1 MTAAAESR
9 PQDEPGR
16 TGADDENAHD
26 SLRYT
31 VDRIITPRV
40 TLKSESCQVV
50 ESRRSYRSSLREE
63 QARATRRTIVD
74 AGAAL
79 FVERGFAGTTV
90 DAIAERAGVSR
101 KTVFTS
107 VGGKVGLL
115 KLAIDWA
122 LVGDDEPVALDDR
135 PVVRELERETDP
147 RRAVVLWAHLVT
159 GIAGRLALLH
169 PVLTA
174 AADVDEQAAA
184 LHALAERNRLGG
196 ARAFVEQLH
205 NLGALRGEL
214 SVERAAAMASLLM
227 DPLGYR
233 RLVLDD
239 GWTVDEY
246 AGWVARLTAASFLP
260 SQESPGGR

>member
-1 MTAAAESR
+1 
-9 PQDEPGR
+9 
-16 TGADDENAHD
+16 
-26 SLRYT
+26 
-31 VDRIITPRV
+31 
-40 TLKSESCQVV
+40 VV
-50 ESRRSYRSSLREE
+50 EAKRSYRSSLRDE
-63 QARATRRTIVD
+63 QSRTTRRTIVE

-122 LVGDDEPVALDDR
+122 LVGDDEPVSLGAR
-135 PVVRELERETDP
+135 PVVRELVQETDP
-147 RRAVVLWAHLVT
+147 QRAVVMWAHMVT
-159 GIAGRLALLH
+159 DIAARLALLH

-184 LHALAERNRLGG
+184 LNTISERNRLGG

-205 NLGALRGEL
+205 SLGALRGDL

-233 RLVLDD
+233 RLVLGD
-239 GWTVDEY
+239 GWTAGEY
-246 AGWVARLTAASFLP
+246 ADWVARLTAASFLP
-260 SQESPGGR
+260 QQQSPGG

>member
-1 MTAAAESR
+1 
-9 PQDEPGR
+9 
-16 TGADDENAHD
+16 
-26 SLRYT
+26 
-31 VDRIITPRV
+31 
-40 TLKSESCQVV
+40 
-50 ESRRSYRSSLREE
+50 
-63 QARATRRTIVD
+63 
-74 AGAAL
+74 
-79 FVERGFAGTTV
+79 
-90 DAIAERAGVSR
+90 
-101 KTVFTS
+101 
-107 VGGKVGLL
+107 
-115 KLAIDWA
+115 
-122 LVGDDEPVALDDR
+122 
-135 PVVRELERETDP
+135 
-147 RRAVVLWAHLVT
+147 
-159 GIAGRLALLH
+159 
-169 PVLTA
+169 VLTA
-174 AADVDEQAAA
+174 AAYVDEQAAA

>member
-1 MTAAAESR
+1 M
-9 PQDEPGR
+9 
-16 TGADDENAHD
+16 
-26 SLRYT
+26 
-31 VDRIITPRV
+31 
-40 TLKSESCQVV
+40 V
-50 ESRRSYRSSLREE
+50 ESKRSYRSSLREE
-63 QARATRRTIVD
+63 QARTTRRAILE
-74 AGAAL
+74 AGTAL

-122 LVGDDEPVALDDR
+122 LVGDDEPVALDAR

-147 RRAVVLWAHLVT
+147 HRAVVMWAQMVT
-159 GIAGRLALLH
+159 GIAARLALLH

-174 AADVDEQAAA
+174 AADVDEQAAELNA
-184 LHALAERNRLGG
+184 VSERNRLGG
-196 ARAFVEQLH
+196 ARGFVEQLH
-205 NLGALRGEL
+205 GLGALPHDL

-233 RLVLDD
+233 RLVLED
-239 GWTVDEY
+239 GWTADEY
-246 AGWVARLTAASFLP
+246 ADWVARLAAASFLH
-260 SQESPGGR
+260 Q

>member
-1 MTAAAESR
+1 M
-9 PQDEPGR
+9 
-16 TGADDENAHD
+16 
-26 SLRYT
+26 
-31 VDRIITPRV
+31 
-40 TLKSESCQVV
+40 V
-50 ESRRSYRSSLREE
+50 ESKRSYRSSLREE
-63 QARATRRTIVD
+63 QARTTRRAIVE
-74 AGAAL
+74 AGTAL

-122 LVGDDEPVALDDR
+122 LVGDDEPVALDAR

-147 RRAVVLWAHLVT
+147 HRAVVMWAQMVT
-159 GIAGRLALLH
+159 GIAARLALLH

-174 AADVDEQAAA
+174 AADVDEQAAELNA
-184 LHALAERNRLGG
+184 VSELNRLGG
-196 ARAFVEQLH
+196 ARGFVEQLH
-205 NLGALRGEL
+205 SLGALPGDL

-233 RLVLDD
+233 RLVLED
-239 GWTVDEY
+239 GWTADEY
-246 AGWVARLTAASFLP
+246 ADWVARLTAASFLHP
-260 SQESPGGR
+260 

>member
-1 MTAAAESR
+1 M
-9 PQDEPGR
+9 
-16 TGADDENAHD
+16 
-26 SLRYT
+26 
-31 VDRIITPRV
+31 
-40 TLKSESCQVV
+40 V
-50 ESRRSYRSSLREE
+50 ESKRPYRSSLREE
-63 QARATRRTIVD
+63 QARTTRRAIVE

-115 KLAIDWA
+115 RLAIDWA
-122 LVGDDEPVALDDR
+122 LVGDDEPVALGAR
-135 PVVRELERETDP
+135 PEVREVERETDP
-147 RRAVVLWAHLVT
+147 QRAVVMWAHMVT

-184 LHALAERNRLGG
+184 LNAVSERNRLGG
-196 ARAFVEQLH
+196 ARGFVEQLH
-205 NLGALRGEL
+205 SLGALRSDL

-233 RLVLDD
+233 RLVLGD
-239 GWTVDEY
+239 GWTADEY
-246 AGWVARLTAASFLP
+246 ADWVARLAAASFLLH
-260 SQESPGGR
+260 QQSPGG